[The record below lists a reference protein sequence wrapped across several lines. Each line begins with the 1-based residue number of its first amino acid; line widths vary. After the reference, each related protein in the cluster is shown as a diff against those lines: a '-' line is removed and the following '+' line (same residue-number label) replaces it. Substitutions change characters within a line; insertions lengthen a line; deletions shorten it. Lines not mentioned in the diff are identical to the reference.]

1 MFCRSFWRFFT
12 ILHNWFNSLSSL
24 IVLPCIVRKESN
36 NSMVSLLYLTCK
48 CATACFIFS
57 VLSHFQSALE
67 LLCLWIWGV
76 LYVVYYSTYNGCRLL
91 YKFPATFKTKF
102 SLIIK
107 TIDQCTLAVTEKNPN
122 YFMSLHLVSGVCLSR
137 EVYTCNTWGI
147 KYNSP
152 SNIQVLTHHNIK
164 RI

>member
-12 ILHNWFNSLSSL
+12 ILHNWFNSLTSL

-107 TIDQCTLAVTEKNPN
+107 TIDQCTLAVTEKKTLIISCHCIWFQGSVFPERCT
-122 YFMSLHLVSGVCLSR
+122 LVTLGGL
-137 EVYTCNTWGI
+137 
-147 KYNSP
+147 
-152 SNIQVLTHHNIK
+152 NIILLLIYKFWLTTT
-164 RI
+164 